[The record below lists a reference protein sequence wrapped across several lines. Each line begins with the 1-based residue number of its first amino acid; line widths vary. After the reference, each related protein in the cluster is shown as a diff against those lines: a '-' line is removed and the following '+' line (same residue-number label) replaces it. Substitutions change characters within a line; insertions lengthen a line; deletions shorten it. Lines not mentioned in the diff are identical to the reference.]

1 MHYFFAANFI
11 LYYAPSFYIYIGG
24 VKERKGQSSARCPRA
39 NINMEE
45 STPRTRKDSRVQGLS
60 PGSKLARKRE
70 LARLRMTKHREKQRR
85 KKVEAS
91 RNILLGPPEE
101 DEDIEGIVP
110 LEEEEDYGAEE
121 SLAARQSRAATVRA
135 FLDSFRISNP
145 PVQAEMEDAASNGDD
160 SELIP
165 PAIGPQR
172 AQPESGL
179 EVLARQFAL
188 VKCTSY
194 ISDNAIEKIFSLIV
208 KNYRLFQELLIKG
221 EISTSYKYSIKPT
234 CLKGIPPIFMAVSLH
249 KVDPDSGEVT
259 TYKERGLKTIS
270 NQMLYAK
277 PPYKKLIC
285 MEGYVNLSSVVDL
298 HLELHEKKT
307 SPESLSIQLLN
318 SSLSIDGVAESKKGA
333 RRFIITTIRFGHCIY
348 LLRILNPLM
357 KDDDAKQSAHDL
369 LR

>member
-1 MHYFFAANFI
+1 
-11 LYYAPSFYIYIGG
+11 
-24 VKERKGQSSARCPRA
+24 
-39 NINMEE
+39 MEE

-70 LARLRMTKHREKQRR
+70 LARLRMSKHREKERR

-101 DEDIEGIVP
+101 DEDMQGIVP
-110 LEEEEDYGAEE
+110 LEGEEEYGEEEDTG
-121 SLAARQSRAATVRA
+121 ARQARAATVRA
-135 FLDSFRISNP
+135 FMESFCVNNP
-145 PVQAEMEDAASNGDD
+145 PDQAQIEEDRGDFASD

-165 PAIGPQR
+165 QEITPQ
-172 AQPESGL
+172 QVPESGL
-179 EVLARQFAL
+179 EVLARQFAM

-194 ISDNAIEKIFSLIV
+194 ISDNAIEKIFGLIV
-208 KNYRLFQELLIKG
+208 KNYRLFRELMIKG

-259 TYKERGLKTIS
+259 TFTQRGLKAIS

-298 HLELHEKKT
+298 HLELHEKK
-307 SPESLSIQLLN
+307 SSQESLLNQLQN